1 MKTIFIAYP
10 KCSTCRNAE
19 KYLKAHAIDYE
30 FRHITEAV
38 PTADELRNWISQND
52 FPIRKLFNTSG
63 NVYKQLNLK
72 EKLDLMSE
80 EEMLQLLAS
89 NGMLIKRPILIQGNR
104 MINGYSAEKYDA
116 FFSGQ
121 DFV

>member
-19 KYLKAHAIDYE
+19 KYLKEHAVDYE
-30 FRHITEAV
+30 FRNITEAV
-38 PTADELRNWISQND
+38 PSVDELQAWISQSGL
-52 FPIRKLFNTSG
+52 PIRKLFNTSG

-72 EKLDLMSE
+72 EKLDTMSE
-80 EEMLQLLAS
+80 ADMLELLAS
-89 NGMLIKRPILIQGNR
+89 NGMLIKRPMLIQGSR

>member
-19 KYLKAHAIDYE
+19 KYLKEHAVDYE

-38 PTADELRNWISQND
+38 PSVDELQRWISQSG

-72 EKLDLMSE
+72 EKLDTMSE
-80 EEMLQLLAS
+80 ADMLELLAS
-89 NGMLIKRPILIQGNR
+89 NGMLIKRPMLIQGSR
-104 MINGYSAEKYDA
+104 MIYGYSAEKYDA

>member
-19 KYLKAHAIDYE
+19 KYLKEHEIDYA
-30 FRHITEAV
+30 FRHIVEAV
-38 PTADELRNWISQND
+38 PSADELRTWTSKSS

-63 NVYKQLNLK
+63 NVYKQMQLK
-72 EKLDLMSE
+72 DKLATMRQD
-80 EEMLQLLAS
+80 EMLELLAG
-89 NGMLIKRPILIQGNR
+89 NGMLIKRPLIIQGNR
-104 MINGYSAEKYDA
+104 MMNGFSAEKYDA